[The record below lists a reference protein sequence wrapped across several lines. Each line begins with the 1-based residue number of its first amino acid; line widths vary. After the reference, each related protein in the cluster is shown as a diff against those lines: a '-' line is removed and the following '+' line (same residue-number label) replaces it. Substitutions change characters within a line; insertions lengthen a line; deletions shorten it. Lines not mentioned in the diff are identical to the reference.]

1 MTLLLY
7 LCVVVFCFA
16 VMKCSCCSVVHGM
29 VCHGIVL
36 CSKYVMVL
44 HCTTSFFSHCM
55 CADYFSLI
63 YCTIDDY
70 STLCLLY
77 CSTTYNIASYYVILV
92 FTGIFFWGVQN
103 DVSHVATWLTRKK
116 RLECWQMFRNLG
128 RGTTLIFPPW
138 CSPFLETATN
148 CDPSLLETQPVITSL
163 LLCHPGLVQK
173 PSNSWVPRRIRL
185 CTTLM
190 YNDHAYPHQYHPLV
204 PIRWQKRVIHDP
216 LSMMD
221 NPLSMIH
228 NTMIILIVMVYHA
241 LSLLSITMIIQQL
254 YHDCVMIIHYPL
266 SI

>member
-116 RLECWQMFRNLG
+116 KTRVLTDVQKFGQRNHVDLSALMFAIFRN
-128 RGTTLIFPPW
+128 
-138 CSPFLETATN
+138 
-148 CDPSLLETQPVITSL
+148 CD
-163 LLCHPGLVQK
+163 
-173 PSNSWVPRRIRL
+173 
-185 CTTLM
+185 
-190 YNDHAYPHQYHPLV
+190 
-204 PIRWQKRVIHDP
+204 
-216 LSMMD
+216 
-221 NPLSMIH
+221 
-228 NTMIILIVMVYHA
+228 
-241 LSLLSITMIIQQL
+241 
-254 YHDCVMIIHYPL
+254 
-266 SI
+266 